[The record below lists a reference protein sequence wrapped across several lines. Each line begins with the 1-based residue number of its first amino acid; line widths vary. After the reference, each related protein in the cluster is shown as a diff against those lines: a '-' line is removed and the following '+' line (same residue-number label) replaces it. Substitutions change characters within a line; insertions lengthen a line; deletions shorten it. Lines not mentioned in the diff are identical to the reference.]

1 MRTGETK
8 VSCQDINDALSEGRQ
23 LGMYTVYIKGT
34 ATQVSQMLQQEGRV
48 FNGTVKTEKRE
59 YRASFCVK
67 RNTQYM
73 QMIEE
78 LYGVFG
84 ANFQP
89 WSTVCTAYLSKLV
102 DVYLCSSE
110 QIRDNE
116 EIDRIQN
123 TYDALNQLDKV
134 QYPSYMEELYYDRVG
149 NRTRRMA
156 WRSSINMIRET
167 A

>member
-1 MRTGETK
+1 
-8 VSCQDINDALSEGRQ
+8 
-23 LGMYTVYIKGT
+23 MYTVYIKGT